1 MMSAQ
6 PVYSCVRDLNVNN
19 QRGIH
24 ARAAAQLVALTRSYR
39 SRITISNG
47 RESVSDLSIM
57 NLLLMNVPYGS
68 EVRVMATGL
77 DAENAIEAVAD
88 LFEKKF
94 FDEEFAPANRS
105 CG

>member
-1 MMSAQ
+1 MMPSRPYQ
-6 PVYSCVRDLNVNN
+6 CIRELSVSN

-24 ARAAAQLVALTRSYR
+24 ARAAAQLVALTGSYR

-57 NLLLMNVPYGS
+57 NLLLLNVPYGS
-68 EVRVMATGL
+68 QVRVMATGL
-77 DAENAIEAVAD
+77 DAEHAIEAVAN

-94 FDEEFAPANRS
+94 FEEEFAPANK
-105 CG
+105 G